1 MQFDSLSYIVF
12 FVFVLAGY
20 NLVGS
25 WSKRKNLLLAG
36 SYLFYSAWN
45 PFFLPLLLFSTTL
58 DYGLARW
65 MDNREGHARKMGM
78 IVIVAVNLLVLF
90 YFKYILFFLET
101 ASAFLGA
108 VGIHVS
114 QPEFS
119 IVLPLGISFYTFHS
133 LSYCIDVYRKK
144 FKPTKNWRDY
154 ALYVSFF
161 PQLVAGPI
169 TRWTFMRDQ
178 IEIPRKVSVNN
189 FFLGLCLLIFGLFEK
204 IVLADSVFAPVANEI
219 FTVNAPS
226 SAQAWAA
233 TLSFSG
239 QIFCDFAGYST
250 CAIGSA
256 LMLGFRLPVNFR
268 NPYAAIGFSDFWQR
282 WHISL
287 STWLRD
293 YLYIPLGGNRGGS
306 WRTYRN
312 LCLTMLIGGLWHGA
326 GWTFVI
332 WGALHGVY
340 LVIERLL
347 KGIPL
352 GACFFQ
358 SVVIRGA
365 GWLFTL
371 LGVCYAWVWFRADSF
386 GQAYDFTWRLLD
398 LQGVVQQ
405 ISQLD
410 WMQLVAILSFAVL
423 VLVHVLFRSAR
434 LEDFFVRMHPVILCF
449 FLSVLIACT
458 ILSPGDGNA
467 FIYFQF

>member
-12 FVFVLAGY
+12 FVFVLTGY
-20 NLVGS
+20 NLVRS

-65 MDNREGHARKMGM
+65 MDNREGHARKLGM
-78 IVIVAVNLLVLF
+78 IVIVVVNLLVLF

-169 TRWTFMRDQ
+169 TRWTFMREQ
-178 IEIPRKVSVNN
+178 IQIPRKTTANE

-204 IVLADSVFAPVANEI
+204 VVLADTVFAPVANEI
-219 FTVNAPS
+219 FSLDVPN
-226 SAQAWAA
+226 SAQAWVA

-268 NPYAAIGFSDFWQR
+268 NPYAAIGFSNFWQR

-293 YLYIPLGGNRGGS
+293 YLYISLGGNRQGR
-306 WRTYRN
+306 WKTYRN
-312 LCLTMLIGGLWHGA
+312 LALTMLIGGLWHGA
-326 GWTFVI
+326 GWTFIV
-332 WGALHGVY
+332 WGGLHGLY
-340 LVIERLL
+340 LILERWCKLLPPAKGRAGGGLL
-347 KGIPL
+347 KAL
-352 GACFFQ
+352 A
-358 SVVIRGA
+358 
-365 GWLFTL
+365 WLLTL
-371 LGVCYAWVWFRADSF
+371 CAVCYAWVWFRADSF
-386 GQAYDFTWRLLD
+386 SQAYHFT
-398 LQGVVQQ
+398 
-405 ISQLD
+405 SQLVD
-410 WMQLVAILSFAVL
+410 FASFLQQAGTLGWSQLIAMVAFALMVA
-423 VLVHVLFRSAR
+423 VHIIFRSIE
-434 LEDFFVRMHPVILCF
+434 LDQFFNCLHPLWLCV
-449 FLSVLIACT
+449 FLSVLTTVIV
-458 ILSPGDGNA
+458 LSPGVGNA